1 MWQKGTK
8 QFYTEIA
15 LTPLHLASEQGHHID
30 LVKYLVIEQE
40 INQLCEDDYGN
51 TPLHR
56 AYVGG
61 LLHYAAAF
69 GHLHIVKYLTD
80 KQGCNPSCLDENK
93 CIQLHYAAI
102 NGHMDIVKF
111 FTVRKHCDPMCISQD
126 SNQDTPLHRAAEE
139 LGLCFQMK
147 MRLHSIRHS

>member
-1 MWQKGTK
+1 MKGVAKRHKTIL
-8 QFYTEIA
+8 YTEIA
-15 LTPLHLASEQGHHID
+15 LTALHLASEQGHHID

-80 KQGCNPSCLDENK
+80 KQGCNPSRLDEKNMYK
-93 CIQLHYAAI
+93 CTPLHYAAI
-102 NGHMDIVKF
+102 NGHCEVLYC
-111 FTVRKHCDPMCISQD
+111 REA
-126 SNQDTPLHRAAEE
+126 L
-139 LGLCFQMK
+139 
-147 MRLHSIRHS
+147 